1 MEADLSSMLQ
11 TAAHSLKTAE
21 VYQAHQAIAHGLY
34 FLGIALY
41 HRNELQAAEEKLVVV
56 VEEPFAQHALNF
68 AHSAFALALVYQA
81 RGRTDEANQVGES
94 VISYGL
100 DTNNPAVLQIARA
113 FQAEL
118 ALRQGRLAK
127 ASHWAGNFVAKPFT
141 AMYRFYVPQLT
152 LAGLLL
158 AQDTPDSREQAA
170 DLLTQLYDFVV
181 STHNKRFQI
190 DVLALKALLYDSQK
204 DESAALKAL
213 TESLTLAEPGGF
225 IRLFGDLGPRMAVL
239 LKRLQKQ
246 NVAVDYIESIL
257 AAFREDV
264 HSALP
269 DGAENWDSVI
279 SSCDFVKQMLIS

>member
-127 ASHWAGNFVAKPFT
+127 ASHWA
-141 AMYRFYVPQLT
+141 
-152 LAGLLL
+152 
-158 AQDTPDSREQAA
+158 
-170 DLLTQLYDFVV
+170 
-181 STHNKRFQI
+181 
-190 DVLALKALLYDSQK
+190 
-204 DESAALKAL
+204 
-213 TESLTLAEPGGF
+213 
-225 IRLFGDLGPRMAVL
+225 
-239 LKRLQKQ
+239 
-246 NVAVDYIESIL
+246 
-257 AAFREDV
+257 
-264 HSALP
+264 
-269 DGAENWDSVI
+269 I
-279 SSCDFVKQMLIS
+279 S